1 MFREQRCLC
10 GPKPKE
16 DVPTL
21 AVLKAEALRTQVVA
35 VRIIDAGWPAEASLS
50 HSKPKLMSQLP
61 GLPHGA
67 VVLKVERN
75 LDDFPAS
82 WSEDVSPIPGSLP
95 IPGPRIAAARTVPSP
110 AEAREVFTHA
120 DESSGSGS
128 TQQVVKS

>member
-82 WSEDVSPIPGSLP
+82 WSEDVSPIPGGL
-95 IPGPRIAAARTVPSP
+95 PSP
-110 AEAREVFTHA
+110 
-120 DESSGSGS
+120 GS
-128 TQQVVKS
+128 